1 VLYYYLMSQLPYLYY
16 DQKAPMSSEA
26 FKEITKSQMSKNDAA
41 LIDYL
46 SLDTDDEAEVIST
59 GCDFIDAW
67 RSWERAL
74 RFNLARYRSLKLFN
88 DVAET
93 AEPPV
98 VPADAVT
105 AAAAAFTQD
114 GSPLDGEI
122 LIDKARWA
130 AIDLLTTGI
139 DYFHKN
145 NAFAYYLKLLLLER
159 RQLFNAETGFS
170 EYKSLYAEIMENGQS
185 CVSSSAGN

>member
-1 VLYYYLMSQLPYLYY
+1 VLYYYLMSQLPYLFY
-16 DQKAPMSSEA
+16 DQKAPMSSAA
-26 FKEITKSQMSKNDAA
+26 FKELTKSQMSKADAA

-46 SLDTDDEAEVIST
+46 SLDTDDKTEVAST

-67 RSWERAL
+67 RSWECAL

-105 AAAAAFTQD
+105 AATAAFTQE

-130 AIDLLTTGI
+130 AIDLLTTGN

-145 NAFAYYLKLLLLER
+145 NVFAYYLKLLLLER
-159 RQLFNAETGFS
+159 RSLFNAETGFS
-170 EYKSLYAEIMENGQS
+170 EYKSLYAEILENGQS
-185 CVSSSAGN
+185 CVNNSAGN